1 MKFYNLINNFKN
13 QEILIIKTKEITNNI
28 LNNYKKMY
36 QIIKVIASTNNLQK
50 NKQSSILSQTKNQ
63 KFPYKI

>member
-13 QEILIIKTKEITNNI
+13 QEILTIKTKEITNNLI
-28 LNNYKKMY
+28 NNYKKMY

-50 NKQSSILSQTKNQ
+50 NKQFSILSQTKNH
-63 KFPYKI
+63 